1 MPLVPASWQGW
12 FHRCPC
18 LVVRC
23 YNSKAIWLQ
32 NSVFPQGFQTDT
44 DSALIPCVLLI
55 CWLGITFVFRK
66 GTSILQFIFLLFAS
80 NVAAFLSLVVFTA
93 IVPDDTEVD
102 VFITITLMILSTFV
116 ILLFFRFWKLIKSS
130 PSFLFCPSTWVLPVS
145 FLVLAYLGDRWGD

>member
-1 MPLVPASWQGW
+1 M
-12 FHRCPC
+12 
-18 LVVRC
+18 
-23 YNSKAIWLQ
+23 
-32 NSVFPQGFQTDT
+32 
-44 DSALIPCVLLI
+44 
-55 CWLGITFVFRK
+55 
-66 GTSILQFIFLLFAS
+66 LFAS